1 MPISTPTSRLSSRSS
16 GRKKSSSAIHL
27 RLDLVKFGRAL
38 DPLRADGEERFH
50 RLDEDRKRDPV
61 GKRGRCGDVDRP
73 EGRDRF
79 GKDAGLRQARQ
90 IFVLADEADLRVRT
104 GQPQR
109 LGKDRSE
116 RGSWIVVGADDRRDI
131 AVPRAR
137 RRCAR
142 SRQLDRRR
150 RRDPQPCRRS
160 APLGWCWHSHGT
172 DSGGR
177 DGQAWA
183 APDGRGRSSR
193 PREHRA
199 PRRHA

>member
-1 MPISTPTSRLSSRSS
+1 MALEQPFDDEARGANLD
-16 GRKKSSSAIHL
+16 AHL
-27 RLDLVKFGRAL
+27 AFEQPLQRQEEIVQRDPPALDLVKFGLAL

-50 RLDEDRKRDPV
+50 RLDENRKRDPV

-131 AVPRAR
+131 AAR
-137 RRCAR
+137 ERGADAR
-142 SRQLDRRR
+142 DLGNWIGDAVETLSPTVDQL
-150 RRDPQPCRRS
+150 
-160 APLGWCWHSHGT
+160 L
-172 DSGGR
+172 
-177 DGQAWA
+177 
-183 APDGRGRSSR
+183 
-193 PREHRA
+193 
-199 PRRHA
+199 